1 MNLDL
6 IDDETLDA
14 IPEGDPGYAFA
25 QFERACRKTLLEAIG
40 REDNWQIIASL
51 RLDYMHDVIA
61 AAQHYEIPDLC
72 DYKLPSR
79 KSYDDDHFEDF
90 TRRVRFFVT
99 HLRLT
104 AKSQRGVYSVEL
116 QGTHK
121 QRIRTL
127 VQHLKAAID
136 GSNELTDKKKAL
148 LHKRIREFEAALDG
162 KRLSFAEAMIFVA
175 LLGAGLQGAGDCAIG
190 VHKIVHEI
198 TVLIG
203 QSKEVEDDT
212 VQLLPRPEIKP
223 PIYLIEV
230 QTEPASFDRAAM
242 DDEIPF

>member
-40 REDNWQIIASL
+40 REDNWQVTASL

-61 AAQHYEIPDLC
+61 AAQHYQIPDLC

-104 AKSQRGVYSVEL
+104 AKSQRGIYSVEL

-121 QRIRTL
+121 ERIRTL

-136 GSNELTDKKKAL
+136 GSNELSDKKKAL
-148 LHKRIREFEAALDG
+148 LHKRIREFEAALEG

-175 LLGAGLQGAGDCAIG
+175 LLGAGLQGAGDCATG

-198 TVLIG
+198 SVLIG

-212 VQLLPRPEIKP
+212 IQMLPRPEIKP
-223 PIYLIEV
+223 PIYLIEA
-230 QTEPASFDRAAM
+230 QSEPASFDRATM